1 MKFSKSRSPMTTS
14 TTSNEAL
21 GRSALLGGVW
31 GAGAGVFLCVAA
43 WLSPLAASDRPA
55 LALLAVT
62 VSLPLG
68 CLIARRAVGPR
79 EASAVG
85 LRGIVAALS
94 LAGVVSLADPVLFL
108 RTASWCLAAVL
119 IGLAFTSVSRGF
131 GVLTVAG
138 WLLLCALPFVY
149 DRLPLMEETA
159 EAWAMQACPWL
170 GFAQDAIG
178 GDPLRRPVLYLGH
191 WTELSNQTSISLM
204 NAAALWLTA
213 VPGFAAMIVAS
224 GVPPEAK
231 ESETAGD

>member
-1 MKFSKSRSPMTTS
+1 MLKNDLMLKNPLRWIGSP
-14 TTSNEAL
+14 NEDIL
-21 GRSALLGGVW
+21 DSGHFGGVM
-31 GAGAGVFLCVAA
+31 ARAGVGKTAFIVQI
-43 WLSPLAASDRPA
+43 A
-55 LALLAVT
+55 LNGLLRNRNV
-62 VSLPLG
+62 LH
-68 CLIARRAVGPR
+68 I
-79 EASAVG
+79 
-85 LRGIVAALS
+85 
-94 LAGVVSLADPVLFL
+94 SLADPVLFL

-149 DRLPLMEETA
+149 DKLPLMEETA

-213 VPGFAAMIVAS
+213 VPGFA
-224 GVPPEAK
+224 
-231 ESETAGD
+231 